1 MKGLLVEGFR
11 ALGLRMKGLLVERFR
26 ALGFPFKGGSY
37 KGFLE

>member
-1 MKGLLVEGFR
+1 MKGLLVERFR

-37 KGFLE
+37 KDFLE